1 MASLQLGERTGGRQA
16 SRRRRLTR
24 VAIGPV
30 EAGALAVSLLAC
42 GLAVALVGVLH
53 LGSPE
58 ALGRTA
64 RLATLWDGYDRTLIA
79 FGYDR
84 PPLLTALATPF
95 AAFPALRE
103 HGLAGALGASI
114 AAGAGV
120 LAAAGV
126 ARRAGLH
133 RLAAVTFVAAFALN
147 PLLLFAAATGQP
159 EALLAALLLAS
170 FGQFAAWLHRESTAA
185 VIGAGVA
192 LGLAF
197 WVRYDVVLLAP
208 LMAYLLRWVGKHRQ
222 RADEPESADAQAF
235 AFLTPVVFM
244 VGLWTL
250 LDWFPAGE
258 PWRYLGLSRDLAA
271 LGSDSQP
278 LLDRMAILQGDPL
291 RALAWGAAWS
301 AAIGPLSVFA
311 ALALVGAGVAGRDR
325 ASAALGL
332 ACLALP
338 LPAVVSSAGGG
349 QPLAAHFVLAVVP
362 VFVAA
367 AFREQR
373 MTGGVAPAAEAAAHR
388 RTQTATALVL
398 LLGSLLSAAVI
409 PLFPVGERPGAD
421 ALDAVARGT
430 PRTASE
436 DVTAVAAWIREH
448 AGPGEVLVDSNR
460 HAEVMLA
467 TGRPRLFRTDADRG
481 GEATL
486 FDPAGLAG
494 YILVRRPLAGAGEGR
509 MERSTP
515 AIFAEGRTSLALAFE
530 AGDYRLYRVE
540 GPAIP

>member
-1 MASLQLGERTGGRQA
+1 MAGLQLGERSGGRQA
-16 SRRRRLTR
+16 SRRQRLTR

-30 EAGALAVSLLAC
+30 EASALAVSLLAC
-42 GLAVALVGVLH
+42 GLAVLLVGVLH
-53 LGSPE
+53 LASPE

-84 PPLLTALATPF
+84 PPLLSALATPF

-103 HGLAGALGASI
+103 HGLAGAMGSAV

-126 ARRAGLH
+126 TRRAGMH
-133 RLAAVTFVAAFALN
+133 RAAAIIFIAAFALN
-147 PLLLFAAATGQP
+147 PLLLFSAATGQP
-159 EALLAALLLAS
+159 EALLAALLLVS
-170 FGQFAAWLHRESTAA
+170 LGQFAAWLHRESIAA
-185 VIGAGVA
+185 IIGSGVA

-197 WVRYDVVLLAP
+197 WVRYDVILLAP
-208 LMAYLLRWVGKHRQ
+208 VMAWLLHWTGKHRQ
-222 RADEPESADAQAF
+222 RADESESASSQAF
-235 AFLTPVVFM
+235 AFLTPIVFL

-250 LDWFPAGE
+250 LDWFPAGD
-258 PWRYLGLSRDLAA
+258 PGRYLTVARDLAA

-278 LLDRMAILQGDPL
+278 LLDRMASLKGNPL
-291 RALAWGAAWS
+291 GAISWTYGWS

-311 ALALVGAGVAGRDR
+311 AAALLAAGVKGRDR
-325 ASAALGL
+325 ASVALGV
-332 ACLALP
+332 ACFALP
-338 LPAVVSSAGGG
+338 LPAAMSVVGGG
-349 QPLAAHFVLAVVP
+349 QPLAAHLILAVVP

-373 MTGGVAPAAEAAAHR
+373 MTDGVVPEAEAAPHR
-388 RTQTATALVL
+388 RTQTATALLL

-409 PLFPVGERPGAD
+409 PFFPAGERPGAD
-421 ALDAVARGT
+421 AIDAVTQGA
-430 PRTASE
+430 PRAASE
-436 DVTAVAAWIREH
+436 DVAAVAAWIREH
-448 AGPGEVLVDSNR
+448 AQPGDVLADSNR

-481 GEATL
+481 EEATL
-486 FDPAGLAG
+486 FDPSGLAG
-494 YILVRRPLAGAGEGR
+494 YILVRRPLESAGEGR

-515 AIFAEGRTSLALAFE
+515 ALFAEGRPSLSLAFE

-540 GPAIP
+540 GAAIP

>member
-1 MASLQLGERTGGRQA
+1 MSSLQLGERSGGRQA
-16 SRRRRLTR
+16 SRRQRLTR

-30 EAGALAVSLLAC
+30 EASALAVSLLAC
-42 GLAVALVGVLH
+42 GLAVFLVGVLH

-95 AAFPALRE
+95 AAFPVLRD
-103 HGLAGALGASI
+103 HGLAAALGASTV
-114 AAGAGV
+114 AGAGV

-133 RLAAVTFVAAFALN
+133 RPAAVIFVAAFALN
-147 PLLLFAAATGQP
+147 PLLLFAAATGQS
-159 EALLAALLLAS
+159 EALLAALLLAC
-170 FGQFAAWLHRESTAA
+170 FGQFAAWLHRESTAS
-185 VIGAGVA
+185 VIGAGIA
-192 LGLAF
+192 LGLAV
-197 WVRYDVVLLAP
+197 WVRYDVVLLALP
-208 LMAYLLRWVGKHRQ
+208 MAYLLRWVGKGRQ
-222 RADEPESADAQAF
+222 RTDESESADAQAF
-235 AFLTPVVFM
+235 AFLTPIVFM
-244 VGLWTL
+244 AGLWTL
-250 LDWFPAGE
+250 LDWFPAGD
-258 PWRYLGLSRDLAA
+258 PWRYLSLARNLAA

-278 LLDRMAILQGDPL
+278 LLDRSAILQGNPL
-291 RALAWGAAWS
+291 RALGWGVGWS
-301 AAIGPLSVFA
+301 AAIGPFSAFA
-311 ALALVGAGVAGRDR
+311 TLALVGAGLSGRDR

-332 ACLALP
+332 ACLSLP
-338 LPAVVSSAGGG
+338 LPSIVSAIGGG
-349 QPLAAHFVLAVVP
+349 QPLAAHLAVAIVP

-373 MTGGVAPAAEAAAHR
+373 MTDGVAPEAEAAPHR

-409 PLFPVGERPGAD
+409 PAS
-421 ALDAVARGT
+421 RGT
-430 PRTASE
+430 SARTSSMAG
-436 DVTAVAAWIREH
+436 WIRDH
-448 AGPGEVLVDSNR
+448 VQPGDVLVDSNR
-460 HAEVMLA
+460 HAEVILA

-486 FDPAGLAG
+486 FDPFGLAG
-494 YILVRRPLAGAGEGR
+494 YILARRPLDGAGAGR
-509 MERSTP
+509 IERSTP
-515 AIFAEGRTSLALAFE
+515 TLFAEGRPSLSLAFE

>member
-1 MASLQLGERTGGRQA
+1 MASLQLGERSGGRQA
-16 SRRRRLTR
+16 SRRQRLTR
-24 VAIGPV
+24 VAVGPA
-30 EAGALAVSLLAC
+30 EASALAVSLITC
-42 GLAVALVGVLH
+42 GLAIALVGVLH

-84 PPLLTALATPF
+84 PPLLTALAMPF

-133 RLAAVTFVAAFALN
+133 RAAAVIFVAAFALN
-147 PLLLFAAATGQP
+147 PILLLAAATGQP
-159 EALLAALLLAS
+159 EALVAALLLAS

-185 VIGAGVA
+185 LIGSGVA

-222 RADEPESADAQAF
+222 RADESESADAQAF
-235 AFLTPVVFM
+235 AFLTPVIFM
-244 VGLWTL
+244 IGLWTL
-250 LDWFPAGE
+250 LDWFPAGD
-258 PWRYLGLSRDLAA
+258 PLRYLGLARDLAA

-278 LLDRMAILQGDPL
+278 LLERMASLRGDPL
-291 RALAWGAAWS
+291 GALGWGAVWS
-301 AAIGPLSVFA
+301 AAIGPLSAFA
-311 ALALVGAGVAGRDR
+311 AIALVGAGTAGRDR
-325 ASAALGL
+325 PSAALGI
-332 ACLALP
+332 AFLALP
-338 LPAVVSSAGGG
+338 LPAIASVVGGG
-349 QPLAAHFVLAVVP
+349 QPLAAHLALAIVP
-362 VFVAA
+362 AFVAA

-373 MTGGVAPAAEAAAHR
+373 LTDGVAPEAAATPHR

-409 PLFPVGERPGAD
+409 PFFPTGEHPGRD
-421 ALDAVARGT
+421 AFDAVIRSS
-430 PRTASE
+430 PRPVPD
-436 DVTAVAAWIREH
+436 DVAAVAAWIE
-448 AGPGEVLVDSNR
+448 ANAQPGDILVDSNR
-460 HAEVMLA
+460 HAEVILE
-467 TGRPRLFRTDADRG
+467 TGNPRLFRTDADRG
-481 GEATL
+481 EEATL
-486 FDPAGLAG
+486 FDPFGLAG
-494 YILVRRPLAGAGEGR
+494 HILVRRPLDGAGDGR
-509 MERSTP
+509 IERSTP
-515 AIFAEGRTSLALAFE
+515 DLFANGRPSLSLAFE
-530 AGDYRLYRVE
+530 AGDYRIYRVA

>member
-1 MASLQLGERTGGRQA
+1 MASLQLGERSGGRQA
-16 SRRRRLTR
+16 SRRQRLTR

-30 EAGALAVSLLAC
+30 EASALAVSLLTC
-42 GLAVALVGVLH
+42 GLAVALVGVFH

-84 PPLLTALATPF
+84 PPLLSALATPF
-95 AAFPALRE
+95 AAFPVLRE
-103 HGLAGALGASI
+103 HGLAGALGASA

-133 RLAAVTFVAAFALN
+133 RTAAVIFVAAFALN
-147 PLLLFAAATGQP
+147 PLLLFTAATGQP

-185 VIGAGVA
+185 LIGSGVA

-208 LMAYLLRWVGKHRQ
+208 LMAYLLRWVGKRRQ
-222 RADEPESADAQAF
+222 HADESESADAQAF
-235 AFLTPVVFM
+235 AFLTPIIFM

-250 LDWFPAGE
+250 LDWFPAGD
-258 PWRYLGLSRDLAA
+258 PWRYVSLARNLAA

-278 LLDRMAILQGDPL
+278 LLDRMASLRGDPL
-291 RALAWGAAWS
+291 GALGWGAAWS
-301 AAIGPLSVFA
+301 AAIGPLSAFA
-311 ALALVGAGVAGRDR
+311 AVALLGAGVSQRDR
-325 ASAALGL
+325 PSAALGL

-338 LPAVVSSAGGG
+338 LPSIVSVVGGG
-349 QPLAAHFVLAVVP
+349 QPLAAHLALAVVP
-362 VFVAA
+362 AFVAA

-373 MTGGVAPAAEAAAHR
+373 LTNGVAPEAAATPHR
-388 RTQTATALVL
+388 RTQTATTLVL

-409 PLFPVGERPGAD
+409 PFFPTGERPGRD
-421 ALDAVARGT
+421 ALDAVTQGS
-430 PRTASE
+430 PRPVPE
-436 DVTAVAAWIREH
+436 DVAAVAAWIEEN
-448 AGPGEVLVDSNR
+448 AQPGDVLADSNR
-460 HAEVMLA
+460 HAEVVLT
-467 TGRPRLFRTDADRG
+467 TGNPRLFRTDADRG
-481 GEATL
+481 EEATL
-486 FDPAGLAG
+486 FDPVGLAG
-494 YILVRRPLAGAGEGR
+494 YVLARRPLEGAGEGR
-509 MERSTP
+509 IERSTP
-515 AIFAEGRTSLALAFE
+515 DLFAKGRPSLSLAFE
-530 AGDYRLYRVE
+530 AGDYRIYRVL

>member
-1 MASLQLGERTGGRQA
+1 MARLQLGERSGGRQA
-16 SRRRRLTR
+16 SRRQRLTR

-30 EAGALAVSLLAC
+30 EASALAVSLLAC
-42 GLAVALVGVLH
+42 GLAVGLVGVLH
-53 LGSPE
+53 LASPE

-95 AAFPALRE
+95 AAFPALRD

-133 RLAAVTFVAAFALN
+133 RWAAIIFVAAFALN
-147 PLLLFAAATGQP
+147 PLLLFAAATGQS

-170 FGQFAAWLHRESTAA
+170 LGQFAAWLHRESTAA
-185 VIGAGVA
+185 VIGSGVA

-197 WVRYDVVLLAP
+197 WVRYDVLLLAP
-208 LMAYLLRWVGKHRQ
+208 IMAYLLRWVGKRRQ
-222 RADEPESADAQAF
+222 RADESESADAQAF
-235 AFLTPVVFM
+235 AFLTPIVFM

-250 LDWFPAGE
+250 LDWFPAGA
-258 PWRYLGLSRDLAA
+258 PGRYFSLARDLAA

-278 LLDRMAILQGDPL
+278 LLDLMASLRGDPL
-291 RALAWGAAWS
+291 RALGWGFAWS
-301 AAIGPLSVFA
+301 AAIGPLSMFA
-311 ALALVGAGVAGRDR
+311 AVALVGAGVTGRDR

-338 LPAVVSSAGGG
+338 LPAVVSAVGGG
-349 QPLAAHFVLAVVP
+349 QPLAAHLTLAVVP

-373 MTGGVAPAAEAAAHR
+373 MTDGVAPEAEAAPHR

-409 PLFPVGERPGAD
+409 PFFPAGERPGAD
-421 ALDAVARGT
+421 TVDAVTQGV
-430 PRTASE
+430 PRPMPE
-436 DVTAVAAWIREH
+436 DVAAVAAWIREH
-448 AGPGEVLVDSNR
+448 AQPGDVLADSNR
-460 HAEVMLA
+460 HADVILA

-494 YILVRRPLAGAGEGR
+494 YLLARRPLDGAGEGR

-515 AIFAEGRTSLALAFE
+515 ALFADGRPSLSLAFE
-530 AGDYRLYRVE
+530 AGDYRIYRVG

>member
-1 MASLQLGERTGGRQA
+1 MSNLQLGERSGGQQA
-16 SRRRRLTR
+16 SRRQRLTR

-30 EAGALAVSLLAC
+30 EASALAVSFFAC
-42 GLAVALVGVLH
+42 GLAVFLVGVLH

-95 AAFPALRE
+95 AAVPILRD
-103 HGLAGALGASI
+103 HGLAGALGASV

-133 RLAAVTFVAAFALN
+133 RMAAVIFVAAFALN

-170 FGQFAAWLHRESTAA
+170 LGQFAAWLHQESTAA
-185 VIGAGVA
+185 VIGSGVA

-197 WVRYDVVLLAP
+197 WVRYDVLLLAP
-208 LMAYLLRWVGKHRQ
+208 VMAWLLRWAGKHRQ
-222 RADEPESADAQAF
+222 RMDEGESADAQAF

-250 LDWFPAGE
+250 LDWFPAGD
-258 PWRYLGLSRDLAA
+258 PGRYLGLSRDLAA

-278 LLDRMAILQGDPL
+278 LLDRMADLRNDPL
-291 RALAWGAAWS
+291 RALGWGFAWFAAL
-301 AAIGPLSVFA
+301 GPLSVFA
-311 ALALVGAGVAGRDR
+311 VIALLGAGISGRDR
-325 ASAALGL
+325 PSAALGL
-332 ACLALP
+332 ACLTLP
-338 LPAVVSSAGGG
+338 LPAAVSVVGGG
-349 QPLAAHFVLAVVP
+349 QPLAAHLMIAVVP

-373 MTGGVAPAAEAAAHR
+373 LTDGIAPHAEATPHR

-409 PLFPVGERPGAD
+409 PFFPAGERPGAG
-421 ALDAVARGT
+421 AFDAVTRGT
-430 PRTASE
+430 PRAVPE
-436 DVTAVAAWIREH
+436 DVAAVAVWIREH
-448 AGPGEVLVDSNR
+448 AQPGDVLVDSNR
-460 HAEVMLA
+460 HAEVILE

-481 GEATL
+481 EEATL
-486 FDPAGLAG
+486 FDPVGLAG
-494 YILVRRPLAGAGEGR
+494 YLLVRRPLDGAGEGR

-515 AIFAEGRTSLALAFE
+515 SLFAEGRPSLTLAFE
-530 AGDYRLYRVE
+530 AGEYRLYRV
-540 GPAIP
+540 GGAAIP